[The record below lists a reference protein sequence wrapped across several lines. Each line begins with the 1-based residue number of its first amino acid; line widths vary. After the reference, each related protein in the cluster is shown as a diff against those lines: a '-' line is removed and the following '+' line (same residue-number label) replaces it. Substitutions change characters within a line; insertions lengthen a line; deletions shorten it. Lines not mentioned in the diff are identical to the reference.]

1 MFLSNEVMMDF
12 SVMPKQPFYVLD
24 ITFTRNWLL
33 NNFRKMTP
41 ALRKIVDLQMKDPK
55 VVLMEPCQTE
65 EYKLLHELDTF
76 LQADKEDVLFV
87 RSRIYQL
94 ICSFFTKAFE
104 KNDVGKQKQATY
116 NYEQMVQAEAIL
128 MQQLQKPPKVAE
140 IAKKINM
147 STSSLLRQFKAL
159 YGKSL
164 HEYYTGKKWKW
175 HGEWCM
181 EKQITIKKLAET
193 LGYKQASHFIE
204 TFTRHYGYSP
214 DA

>member
-1 MFLSNEVMMDF
+1 MDF
-12 SVMPKQPFYVLD
+12 SVMPKQPFYVVD
-24 ITFTRNWLL
+24 ITFTKNWLL
-33 NNFRKMTP
+33 EQFQEDDLCLK
-41 ALRKIVDLQMKDPK
+41 KILDLQMKDPK
-55 VVLMEPCQTE
+55 VVLMEPCHAE
-65 EYKLLHELDTF
+65 EYRLLHELDTF

-94 ICSFFTKAFE
+94 ICSFFSKAFRE
-104 KNDVGKQKQATY
+104 NDAGKQKQPTY

-147 STSSLLRQFKAL
+147 STSSLLRQFKAM

-164 HEYYTGKKWKW
+164 HEYYIGKKMMLARKMII
-175 HGEWCM
+175 EN
-181 EKQITIKKLAET
+181 KITIKKLAES

-204 TFTRHYGYSP
+204 IFTKYYGYSP
-214 DA
+214 GTLKAY